1 MIKKYFLLLSVA
13 ILMPA
18 LTWAEAQSCMDKKIS
33 LDFNE
38 SQVLV
43 WRDEQPH
50 KFKARAYIKGRLVQ
64 LIEDRQRHVHF
75 EVDLDEDL
83 STSDDRIEV
92 IFNTGFGPIPAYQPG
107 DEVIACGDF
116 VVDNYSPHRAV
127 IHWLHMSP
135 KKNNH
140 DHGFIII
147 NGVKAGHKISETGK
161 E

>member
-1 MIKKYFLLLSVA
+1 MIKKYFLLFSVITLIPLLS
-13 ILMPA
+13 L
-18 LTWAEAQSCMDKKIS
+18 AQKHSCMDKKLS

-43 WRDEQPH
+43 WRDQQPH
-50 KFKARAYIKGRLVQ
+50 KFTARAYIKGRLVQ

-83 STSDDRIEV
+83 NTNDDRVEV
-92 IFNTGFGPIPAYQPG
+92 IFNTGFGPLPAYQPG

-127 IHWLHMSP
+127 IHWLHLSP
-135 KKNNH
+135 KKNKH
-140 DHGFIII
+140 DDGFIII
-147 NGVKAGHKISETGK
+147 NGVIAGHTLSKAGVQ
-161 E
+161 